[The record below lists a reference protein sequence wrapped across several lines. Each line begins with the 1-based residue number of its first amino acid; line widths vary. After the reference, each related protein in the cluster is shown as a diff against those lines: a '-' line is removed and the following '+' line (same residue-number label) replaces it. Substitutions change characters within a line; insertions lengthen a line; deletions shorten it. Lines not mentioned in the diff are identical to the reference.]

1 MVDGPSGSFYY
12 ALVAVHKATGV
23 LSELIEGFGHIC
35 LEFSIV
41 AAENAHSLH
50 HILGRLDYFGDV
62 FHLLFLNPGRTY
74 QAEERNQGLLR
85 RYQDILSEGLREYV
99 GGFLLCELVG
109 SVIRNEHYHIIQSL
123 ATGHVFLVFLAAE
136 FAYMAA
142 HRLEILCSR
151 GFPTLF
157 VFR

>member
-23 LSELIEGFGHIC
+23 FPELVEGFGHIC

-62 FHLLFLNPGRTY
+62 FHLFLLNPGRTY
-74 QAEERNQGLLR
+74 QAKERNQGLLR

-99 GGFLLCELVG
+99 GGFLLCELIG

-136 FAYMAA
+136 FSYMAA
-142 HRLEILCSR
+142 HRFEILCSR
-151 GFPTLF
+151 GFPPIF